1 MRLMGD
7 MHVKTNLLNS
17 INNIW
22 TSEDQVLQSS
32 SKTAKISRVGNRNST
47 IRRELW
53 ICVNWRGTRL
63 AVRHTGT
70 LKNLHHILALGQ
82 KKTRTTVLHMYTQKM
97 MKLTEIFHGELPLE
111 G

>member
-1 MRLMGD
+1 MRLPRI
-7 MHVKTNLLNS
+7 MHMEANLLNS
-17 INNIW
+17 VGDGW
-22 TSEDQVLQSS
+22 TSESQILQSS